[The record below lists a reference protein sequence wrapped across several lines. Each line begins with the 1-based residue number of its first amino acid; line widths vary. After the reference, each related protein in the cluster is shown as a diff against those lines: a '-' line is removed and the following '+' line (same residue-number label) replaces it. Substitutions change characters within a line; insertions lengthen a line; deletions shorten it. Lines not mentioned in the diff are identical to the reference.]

1 MIIFLKLYLESKYL
15 FNFISII
22 KKYWSL
28 FEMNVWNFLVNIC
41 HFFSDFAKNGRW
53 NQAANI
59 WLCSYFITESIQR
72 KVQLLA
78 VTWVWNKKLNGSIKN
93 FLFSPKEWIFIQSI
107 AYDNDHWHRQPISK
121 KFFSVKRGNLTFENS
136 SLIVGYST
144 VTEIINERPMYV
156 MTNIMDAI

>member
-1 MIIFLKLYLESKYL
+1 MILIIIFLKLYLESKYL
-15 FNFISII
+15 FIFISII

-72 KVQLLA
+72 KVQLLEFEIRNLTDQSRT
-78 VTWVWNKKLNGSIKN
+78 VCFHRKN
-93 FLFSPKEWIFIQSI
+93 EYLFKVLPMTMIIGI
-107 AYDNDHWHRQPISK
+107 
-121 KFFSVKRGNLTFENS
+121 GNLLVRNFFLLKEGIWH
-136 SLIVGYST
+136 LKIHLW
-144 VTEIINERPMYV
+144 
-156 MTNIMDAI
+156 